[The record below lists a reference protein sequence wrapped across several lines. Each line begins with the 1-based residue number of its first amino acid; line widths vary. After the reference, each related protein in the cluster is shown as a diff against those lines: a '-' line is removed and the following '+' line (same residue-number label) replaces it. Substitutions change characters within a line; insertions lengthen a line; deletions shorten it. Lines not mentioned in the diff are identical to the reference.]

1 MVALIYGL
9 VRSLAVA
16 LIKWSEWRHKRAKNK
31 LEKADK
37 EFRKVE
43 QSCKAGEVEVGRH
56 IDYFAQIQLLK
67 LYESREKANSHW
79 KRAATKLASRKLW
92 QKKVTAFSGRKLPY
106 TLGLVDLALAMK
118 LFEFACRYGLNVS
131 TLAAVFG

>member
-37 EFRKVE
+37 EFREVE
-43 QSCKAGEVEVGRH
+43 QSCKADEVEVGRPV
-56 IDYFAQIQLLK
+56 DYFAQLQLLK
-67 LYESREKANSHW
+67 LYEIREKANAHW
-79 KRAATKLASRKLW
+79 KRAATKLAIRKLW
-92 QKKVTAFSGRKLPY
+92 QKRVAAFSGRKLPY
-106 TLGLVDLALAMK
+106 TLGLVDMALAMK
-118 LFEFACRYGLNVS
+118 VFEFVCRYGVDVS
-131 TLAAVFG
+131 SLTTVFG